1 MRELGIRARQK
12 EDTRQPQI
20 QIINDLW
27 PKTNSMGFL
36 PFLNRISAG
45 YLTLR
50 TFTLMKGGST

>member
-1 MRELGIRARQK
+1 MRELGIRAGQK
-12 EDTRQPQI
+12 EDRRQPQI
-20 QIINDLW
+20 QIINGLW
-27 PKTNSMGFL
+27 LKITSMGFL